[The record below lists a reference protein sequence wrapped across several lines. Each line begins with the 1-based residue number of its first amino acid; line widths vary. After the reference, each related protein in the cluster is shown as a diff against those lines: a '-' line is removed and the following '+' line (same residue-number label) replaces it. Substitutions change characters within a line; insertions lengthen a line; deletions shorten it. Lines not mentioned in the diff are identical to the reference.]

1 MQRGIQI
8 QDSNSS
14 SWLELGEQ
22 FWLSH
27 PTFMV
32 ASPTSNH
39 QGFANLPRRLELP
52 TFGGIDPNGWIA
64 RVEQFFE
71 LQNTAENQKIPLAMI
86 CMEGSALHWM
96 RWLPQTNRSMRW
108 PMLMMELIKRYD
120 GRHSGNEL
128 ERLCSVRQT
137 SSVDEYI
144 DEFVEL
150 VIPGL
155 STANYLGYFMHG
167 LQSDI
172 RVLLRVHN
180 PCTLTK
186 AMETARLVGTELQII
201 SLRPN
206 SRYPTPHTVAK
217 HSAAPYK
224 SPSNGTLLDNRFPH

>member
-1 MQRGIQI
+1 
-8 QDSNSS
+8 
-14 SWLELGEQ
+14 
-22 FWLSH
+22 
-27 PTFMV
+27 MV

-39 QGFANLPRRLELP
+39 QGFTNLPRRLELP

-96 RWLPQTNRSMRW
+96 RWLPQTNPSMRW

-150 VIPGL
+150 VISRLVYCELFRLFNAWLAIGYSRSSASSQPLHFNEGHGN
-155 STANYLGYFMHG
+155 SKTCWNRAPNYLPSSQQP
-167 LQSDI
+167 LP
-172 RVLLRVHN
+172 N
-180 PCTLTK
+180 P
-186 AMETARLVGTELQII
+186 AY
-201 SLRPN
+201 S
-206 SRYPTPHTVAK
+206 S
-217 HSAAPYK
+217 
-224 SPSNGTLLDNRFPH
+224 